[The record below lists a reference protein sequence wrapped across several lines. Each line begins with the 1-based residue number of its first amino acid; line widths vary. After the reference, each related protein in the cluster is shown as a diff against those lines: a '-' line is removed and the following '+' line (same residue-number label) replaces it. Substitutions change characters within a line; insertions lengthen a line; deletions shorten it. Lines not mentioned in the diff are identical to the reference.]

1 MQFNVIKN
9 LIFIDKELIM
19 AEIVRKK
26 VADLIIDEIKSMIT
40 KGIFKKGDKLPNQI
54 DFAAQ
59 LGVSRPSLREAM
71 HILTLI
77 GAVEQKPGA
86 GTIIKSTDLALW
98 EKQLYPPLVSD
109 FQATLEL
116 VEARNLIEQGVT
128 DLAVKNATKEEI
140 DTMARFLE
148 EMTLALKG
156 NRTKEY
162 SKLDMEFHH
171 CIAKASHNRFMIHM
185 FLTIRGLM
193 SQFIRE
199 TFIILPGLLDRSLK
213 FHIQIFNGIKERNE
227 KKAVD
232 NMRKHI
238 KDINDSLKKHYN
250 IENK

>member
-1 MQFNVIKN
+1 
-9 LIFIDKELIM
+9 M

-40 KGIFKKGDKLPNQI
+40 DGIFKKGDKLPNQI

-77 GAVEQKPGA
+77 GAIEQKPGA
-86 GTIIKSTDLALW
+86 GTIIKSIDLALW
-98 EKQLYPPLVSD
+98 EEQLSPPLVSD

-116 VEARNLIEQGVT
+116 VEARNFIEQGVT
-128 DLAVKNATKEEI
+128 DLAVKNATKKEI
-140 DTMARFLE
+140 SIIAKLLE
-148 EMTLALKG
+148 EMILALRE

-162 SKLDMEFHH
+162 SKLDMEFHY

-193 SQFIRE
+193 DQFIRE
-199 TFIILPGLLDRSLK
+199 TFIILPGLLERSLK

-227 KKAVD
+227 QKAVN
-232 NMRKHI
+232 NMQKHI
-238 KDINDSLKKHYN
+238 KDINDSLKKHYKT
-250 IENK
+250 ENK